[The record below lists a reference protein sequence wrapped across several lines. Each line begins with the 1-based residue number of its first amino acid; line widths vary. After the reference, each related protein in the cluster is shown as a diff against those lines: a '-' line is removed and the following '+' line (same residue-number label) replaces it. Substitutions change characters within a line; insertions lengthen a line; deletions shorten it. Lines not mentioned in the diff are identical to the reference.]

1 MGDQFGEHIERNPP
15 ERRNPETRE
24 QVMTRITREFDVMA
38 GLSLT
43 IPQACR
49 LFGADDRPRCERILR
64 EVVERGML
72 KVNQDG
78 LLVRHDWDAA
88 APGMRER

>member
-1 MGDQFGEHIERNPP
+1 
-15 ERRNPETRE
+15 
-24 QVMTRITREFDVMA
+24 
-38 GLSLT
+38 LSLT